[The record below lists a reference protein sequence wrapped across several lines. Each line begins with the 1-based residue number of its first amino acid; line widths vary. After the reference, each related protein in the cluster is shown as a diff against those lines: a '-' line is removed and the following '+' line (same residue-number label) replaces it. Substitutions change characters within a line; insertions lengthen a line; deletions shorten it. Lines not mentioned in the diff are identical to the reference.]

1 MPNTSLRLIAA
12 TAIALALP
20 LAAQKDGVYRIGG
33 GVSQPSITRK
43 VEPEYSNKARE
54 EKIEGTVKL
63 SVVIGREGRVE
74 DDIKI
79 EKSLDPELDEN
90 AITAVK
96 KWRFKPAM
104 KDGATVRVYATIEV
118 TFRLPNP

>member
-1 MPNTSLRLIAA
+1 MPKLSRRFIAA
-12 TAIALALP
+12 SALALVLP
-20 LAAQKDGVYRIGG
+20 LAAQEAEVYRIGN
-33 GVSQPSITRK
+33 GVTQPSILRK
-43 VEPEYSNKARE
+43 VEPKYSKKARKK
-54 EKIEGTVKL
+54 KIEGTVKL
-63 SVVIGREGRVE
+63 DIVISTKGRVE

-104 KDGATVRVYATIEV
+104 KDGAPVRVYANIEV
-118 TFRLPNP
+118 AFRLPNP